1 MTDLTT
7 HDTTHTTA
15 HATSTGVLRLHR
27 EETGAQSMEYAAL
40 AAGGCTIAGLLVALW
55 ESDTV
60 QDRVSGLLTGLI
72 DQLSTGIGGLLP
84 F

>member
-7 HDTTHTTA
+7 PETTDPISGGA
-15 HATSTGVLRLHR
+15 LRLHR

-55 ESDTV
+55 ESDVV